1 MDISP
6 ELKKRFAQDCCIP
19 IDIFTEPVFSSRI
32 QLFDRFYNTIERY
45 NVFLDMIK
53 KRFTT
58 YEMESKTTVTTYRKG
73 HCTITAQSKSDPS
86 IKQEC
91 YVSII
96 DSSDNDKVD
105 SLELDATEIYLS
117 VGGSRQLYAT
127 ILPETLEDKR
137 ILWGTSDKSLATVS
151 GGVVTALTKTEGDA
165 VCTITAM
172 SNKDKSKTA
181 TCTVHITDPQ
191 YVEGLD
197 FVYHQ
202 TELEMG
208 AKERLKV
215 NAVPATATSTDI
227 TWSTSNPN
235 VATVS
240 GGVVTAI
247 SPGSCSI
254 TAKSS
259 ADPKIQD
266 VCYILVHNIVPVGS
280 VSFID
285 NDGQPIYNR
294 DIIVG
299 GLDRLP
305 YRVGPEKAT
314 NKEVV
319 WESSDPSILKVDLE
333 DGLITAVGRGT
344 ASIYARAVYDH
355 SKYAECVY
363 VVKPSLFV
371 RDIFLDTSAKE
382 IDKKQTFDI
391 VSTIS
396 VGYDVDPTVQWI
408 SSYEMLATV
417 KDDDTTAPTQKSVTV
432 HEQDYYNEYDRVKC
446 KIVRHIK
453 TSSGY
458 ASFNGVDVERSWP
471 VNCQCSSASIYTPQM
486 DGHTMISIKIDKPLF
501 TPLQHFDP
509 SIFNDLNAWENVVS
523 TIGETDNDHIIYSEN
538 LLNEVAE
545 CCNLSR
551 IESYGRYILN
561 GFYTSKVKPLI
572 DALGKD
578 ANNQAFASL
587 VYFGTDEMVID
598 TSKLTQ
604 IIDLDSS
611 DAKILCTNRLIKLF
625 NEIQI
630 QANGYSCSHDPC
642 RGGMGRFPLR
652 VQLFTLYKLKTEYD
666 DEDGNKVIDASQIDG
681 YVKNIY
687 FEGNQPIEFI
697 GHDTCQL
704 PILMRSMS
712 YQAIQDDDRKF
723 LHRGLIAEFTDD
735 RKIYVPPITTIPDT
749 PNESNIDN

>member
-6 ELKKRFAQDCCIP
+6 ELKKRFVQDCCIP
-19 IDIFTEPVFSSRI
+19 IDIFTEPVFASRI
-32 QLFDRFYNTIERY
+32 QLFDRFYNTMERY
-45 NVFLDMIK
+45 NVFLEMLK
-53 KRFTT
+53 HRFTT

-73 HCTITAQSKSDPS
+73 NVVVTAQSKSDPS
-86 IKQEC
+86 VKKEC

-105 SLELDATEIYLS
+105 SLTLDYTDIYLS
-117 VGGSRQLYAT
+117 VGGSKQLYAT
-127 ILPETLEDKR
+127 ILPENLEDKR
-137 ILWGTSDKSLATVS
+137 ILWGTSDKALATVS
-151 GGVVTALTKTEGDA
+151 GGVVTALTKTEGDQI
-165 VCTITAM
+165 CTITAM

-227 TWSTSNPN
+227 LWSSSNPS
-235 VATVS
+235 VATVLD
-240 GGVVTAI
+240 GVVTAV
-247 SPGSCSI
+247 SPGSCAI

-280 VSFID
+280 VLFID
-285 NDGQPIYNR
+285 NDGQPIYHR

-305 YRVGPEKAT
+305 YRILPEKAT

-319 WESSDPSILKVDLE
+319 WESSDTSVLQVDPK
-333 DGLITAVGRGT
+333 DGLITAIGRGT
-344 ASIYARAVYDH
+344 ASIYARAVYDY

-363 VVKPSLFV
+363 DVKPSLFV
-371 RDIFLDTSAKE
+371 RDIELDTYAKE
-382 IDKKQTFDI
+382 IDKEQTFDV

-417 KDDDTTAPTQKSVTV
+417 SNDDDTQPTQKSVTV
-432 HEQDYYNEYDRVKC
+432 HAQDYYNEYDRVKC

-458 ASFNGVDVERSWP
+458 SRFNNINVEKDWP
-471 VNCQCSSASIYTPQM
+471 VNCLCSKATIYTPEM

-501 TPLQHFDP
+501 TPLYHFDP
-509 SIFNDLNAWENVVS
+509 SIFDNLNAWENVVS

-538 LLNEVAE
+538 LLKEVAE

-551 IESYGRYILN
+551 IQSYGRYILN

-578 ANNQAFASL
+578 IDNEAFASL

-611 DAKILCTNRLIKLF
+611 DAKVVCTNRLIKLF
-625 NEIQI
+625 NDIKI
-630 QANGYSCSHDPC
+630 QAAGYNCSHDPC
-642 RGGMGRFPLR
+642 RGGFSRFPLT
-652 VQLFTLYKLKTEYD
+652 VQLFTLYKLKTEYT
-666 DEDGNKVIDASQIDG
+666 DEEGNTVIDASQIDG
-681 YVKNIY
+681 YVRNIY

-697 GHDTCQL
+697 ANDICQL
-704 PILMRSMS
+704 PILMRAFS

-735 RKIYVPPITTIPDT
+735 RKIHVPPITSIPDT
-749 PNESNIDN
+749 PYESPKE